1 MKVVIISGLS
11 GAGKTRAA
19 DWFEDQGYYC
29 IDNMPPQLIRNFLE
43 LSLQGSNSIEK
54 AVFVADIRGGE
65 FFDELETCVDTL
77 RQMEGVDSTLLYVEA
92 SDNTIV
98 KRYNETR
105 RNHPLTGGRATVKV
119 IEDEKNMK
127 VSDFNLQLSRIML
140 GEEGGSVFNIN
151 LTSFGYKYGIPN
163 ESDIQIDMRFIPNP
177 YYVKSLRKLTGNN
190 KKVSSYVLKFD
201 ITKKFLKD
209 FVGLVEDL
217 VPGYIKEG
225 KYHLNVAVGC
235 TGGHHRSVAVA
246 NELGRIFSEKGFR
259 TTVTHRD
266 LDFIAKGDKK

>member
-43 LSLQGSNSIEK
+43 LSLQSSNSIEK
-54 AVFVADIRGGE
+54 AAFVADVRGGE

-77 RQMEGVDSTLLYVEA
+77 RQMKGVDSTLLYVEA

-119 IEDEKNMK
+119 IEDEKNMLQK
-127 VSDFNLQLSRIML
+127 VRDSFFYSL
-140 GEEGGSVFNIN
+140 NI
-151 LTSFGYKYGIPN
+151 L
-163 ESDIQIDMRFIPNP
+163 
-177 YYVKSLRKLTGNN
+177 YVQFAFLHSAVELK
-190 KKVSSYVLKFD
+190 SSYSCND
-201 ITKKFLKD
+201 NN
-209 FVGLVEDL
+209 G
-217 VPGYIKEG
+217 
-225 KYHLNVAVGC
+225 
-235 TGGHHRSVAVA
+235 
-246 NELGRIFSEKGFR
+246 
-259 TTVTHRD
+259 
-266 LDFIAKGDKK
+266 

>member
-43 LSLQGSNSIEK
+43 LSLQSSNSIEK

-105 RNHPLTGGRATVKV
+105 RNHPLTGGRATVK
-119 IEDEKNMK
+119 
-127 VSDFNLQLSRIML
+127 SSRTRRICCRRF
-140 GEEGGSVFNIN
+140 GIKR
-151 LTSFGYKYGIPN
+151 TSSWTP
-163 ESDIQIDMRFIPNP
+163 P
-177 YYVKSLRKLTGNN
+177 T
-190 KKVSSYVLKFD
+190 
-201 ITKKFLKD
+201 
-209 FVGLVEDL
+209 
-217 VPGYIKEG
+217 
-225 KYHLNVAVGC
+225 
-235 TGGHHRSVAVA
+235 
-246 NELGRIFSEKGFR
+246 
-259 TTVTHRD
+259 
-266 LDFIAKGDKK
+266 

>member
-43 LSLQGSNSIEK
+43 LSLQSSNSIEK

-119 IEDEKNMK
+119 IEDEKNMLQKVRDKADFILDTTHMK
-127 VSDFNLQLSRIML
+127 VSDFNLQLSRIIL
-140 GEEGGSVFNIN
+140 GEESGSVFNIN

-209 FVGLVEDL
+209 FVGLV
-217 VPGYIKEG
+217 
-225 KYHLNVAVGC
+225 
-235 TGGHHRSVAVA
+235 
-246 NELGRIFSEKGFR
+246 
-259 TTVTHRD
+259 
-266 LDFIAKGDKK
+266 